1 MTRYLIQVDGKYVAA
16 VYGPG
21 SGIAITSIK
30 EDACSWVTYERAV
43 AAARVVRDCVD
54 DDVAVC
60 SVEEP
65 NYPKS
70 WRQVG
75 VRAV

>member
-1 MTRYLIQVDGKYVAA
+1 MTRYMIQVGDKYVSA

-21 SGIAITSIK
+21 SGIAITAIK
-30 EDACSWVTYERAV
+30 EDASSWVTYERAV
-43 AAARVVRDCVD
+43 AAARVVRDSIN

-65 NYPKS
+65 DYPKS
-70 WRQVG
+70 WR
-75 VRAV
+75 